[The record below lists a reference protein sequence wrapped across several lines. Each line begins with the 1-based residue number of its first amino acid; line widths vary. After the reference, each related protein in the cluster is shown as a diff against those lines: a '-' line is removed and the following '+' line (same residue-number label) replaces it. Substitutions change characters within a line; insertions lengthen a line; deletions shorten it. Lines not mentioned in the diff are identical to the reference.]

1 MKIQNKHKFEKGV
14 SIFLAIVVMA
24 TLLGIGLGITSI
36 LVEQMA
42 TLRSVGDSVL
52 AFYAADGG
60 IERILRVDTCMLEAI
75 EVERLDCI
83 SSAINNLGFTD
94 PDCQG
99 TPTPN
104 NEAQCRIDAV
114 AAIPNP
120 PADRVLPNG
129 ATYELEITP
138 GGGPCPG
145 VNYCAK
151 SAGAYKQA
159 VRKVEISR

>member
-1 MKIQNKHKFEKGV
+1 MKIQNKYNPEKGV
-14 SIFLAIVVMA
+14 SIFLAIVVTA
-24 TLLGIGLGITSI
+24 TLLGIGVGITSI

-60 IERILRVDTCMLEAI
+60 IERVLRVDTCMLEEI

-83 SSAINNLGFTD
+83 RATINNLGFDD

-104 NEAQCRIDAV
+104 NETQCRRDAV
-114 AAIPNP
+114 AAIPSP
-120 PADRVLPNG
+120 PVDRVLPNG
-129 ATYELEITP
+129 ATYELEIIP
-138 GGGPCPG
+138 GGGSCPG
-145 VNYCAK
+145 LNYCAK
-151 SAGAYKQA
+151 STGTYKQA